1 MSSPPPSRNN
11 PSEFAR
17 QFSMA
22 LELPIVL
29 VLSVLLGGAIGY
41 FLDRWLHKDSL
52 FTLIFGAL
60 GFAAGITDVIRR
72 LTRAGKPAECGKDNN
87 DRD

>member
-1 MSSPPPSRNN
+1 MSSPPPNRKN
-11 PSEFAR
+11 PNEFAR

-29 VLSVLLGGAIGY
+29 VLSVLVGGAIGY

-52 FTLIFGAL
+52 FTLVFGAL

-72 LTRAGKPAECGKDNN
+72 VAGAGKRAEGGKDSN

>member
-1 MSSPPPSRNN
+1 
-11 PSEFAR
+11 
-17 QFSMA
+17 MA

-29 VLSVLLGGAIGY
+29 VLSVLVGGAIGY

-52 FTLIFGAL
+52 FTLVFGAL
-60 GFAAGITDVIRR
+60 GFAAGITEVIRR
-72 LTRAGKPAECGKDNN
+72 LAGTGKPAEGGKDGN